1 MAAAPAKP
9 SSARSSDVLG
19 ALAGIDFSAEGG
31 SSSGGKIIASA
42 ARARI
47 EQKKAESQRQLEKDL
62 ENFTL
67 RASSPPTAPL
77 GGARTLGAASQSSSE
92 TATDLLQQ
100 VTQKW
105 VRERCDQAMARL
117 AAQSRGAGAHN
128 PKNKAR
134 QLSRKQRMR
143 KERASNR
150 GETYDAR
157 QGRKVMHRKR
167 KERMQRARNIY

>member
-31 SSSGGKIIASA
+31 SSDGGQIIASA
-42 ARARI
+42 ARERI

-67 RASSPPTAPL
+67 RASSPPTAPSA
-77 GGARTLGAASQSSSE
+77 GARTLGAASQSSSE

-117 AAQSRGAGAHN
+117 AAQSRGSGAY
-128 PKNKAR
+128 PKNKGR

-157 QGRKVMHRKR
+157 QDRKVMHRKR
-167 KERMQRARNIY
+167 KERLQRARNIY

>member
-1 MAAAPAKP
+1 MAAAPAKA

-19 ALAGIDFSAEGG
+19 ALAGIDFSAKDDSSEGG
-31 SSSGGKIIASA
+31 QVVASA
-42 ARARI
+42 ARERI
-47 EQKKAESQRQLEKDL
+47 EQKKAENQRQLEKDL

-67 RASSPPTAPL
+67 RASSPPAAPL
-77 GGARTLGAASQSSSE
+77 GGARARSAAAQSSAE

-117 AAQSRGAGAHN
+117 AAQSRGGGANN
-128 PKNKAR
+128 PKHKGR
-134 QLSRKQRMR
+134 QLSRKQKMR
-143 KERASNR
+143 KEKASNR
-150 GETYDAR
+150 GETYDAK

-167 KERMQRARNIY
+167 KERLQRARNVY